1 MLYDKI
7 KTINWKDLGMRA
19 LWTFIEAFLAVI
31 VTADYA
37 GLASGDA
44 KKFLVALALSAVA
57 AGLSALKT
65 LVKDF
70 LFSEAEENIN
80 EEIEAEETQE

>member
-7 KTINWKDLGMRA
+7 KNVDWKDLGMRA

-37 GLASGDA
+37 GIATGDA
-44 KKFLVALALSAVA
+44 KKFIVALVLSAVA
-57 AGLSALKT
+57 AGLSAIKT

-70 LFSEAEENIN
+70 LLPDEEAEDLQEN
-80 EEIEAEETQE
+80 